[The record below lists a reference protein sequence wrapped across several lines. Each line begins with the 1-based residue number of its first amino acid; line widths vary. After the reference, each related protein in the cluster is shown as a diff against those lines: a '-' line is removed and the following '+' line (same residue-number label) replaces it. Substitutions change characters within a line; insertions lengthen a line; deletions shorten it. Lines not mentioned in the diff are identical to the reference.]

1 MEGPTDIK
9 NKELPSHNRLGVPKG
24 TSSPVE
30 HRIDIAAVA
39 GSTPASPTTRIM
51 RGTRPIPPL
60 DEWSEYRFWEK
71 VRILG
76 PDDCW
81 PWDSAGAHSDR
92 GRFKIQGRL
101 YSPPRVAYA
110 LTKGKIP
117 AGSGYHGCVVRHT
130 CDNPPCCNPRHLEAG
145 SHQDNVDDMVKRGRA
160 QRWRRGITPVMDAI
174 PDDIKGAIRCCGLS
188 RRHTAAKFGVSEWSV
203 RRIVG
208 TLT

>member
-1 MEGPTDIK
+1 MEGATDIK
-9 NKELPSHNRLGVPKG
+9 NNGLLGHDRPRVPKG

-30 HRIDIAAVA
+30 RRIDIADVA
-39 GSTPASPTTRIM
+39 GSTPASPTTSSP

-60 DEWSEYRFWEK
+60 DDWTERRFWEK
-71 VRILG
+71 VRVLG

-81 PWDSAGAHSDR
+81 PWGSAGAHSDR

-130 CDNPPCCNPRHLEAG
+130 CDNPPCCNPRHLEPG
-145 SHQDNVDDMVKRGRA
+145 SHQDNVDDMVKRAARK
-160 QRWRRGITPVMDAI
+160 RG
-174 PDDIKGAIRCCGLS
+174 GAD
-188 RRHTAAKFGVSEWSV
+188 
-203 RRIVG
+203 
-208 TLT
+208 